1 MLRKAYFAM
10 GRKPRGKRVK
20 RTRRTGI
27 KMVKH
32 RAKVAVLVVVLLVVA
47 AAAFANRAIMPA
59 VIAIADQRAVVI
71 INDVINDSI
80 NRTIAQFGLISED
93 FYNLTLDAAGQLSS
107 LSVDTVRINQVA
119 SQLAVDISSQLSIDH
134 PTPISVPIGMLTGIP
149 LFASVGPDIR
159 INIVPTGEA
168 TVEYETSFTS
178 AGINQIN
185 FQVWLTVEANMRIV
199 VPLQNETI
207 PVTRRVPLVNTVFA
221 GEVPEGMILTNFG
234 IGN

>member
-1 MLRKAYFAM
+1 MLHKPYFTM
-10 GRKPRGKRVK
+10 GKKPRPKRTKIGKVK
-20 RTRRTGI
+20 RAGKI
-27 KMVKH
+27 VI
-32 RAKVAVLVVVLLVVA
+32 LVVIVIIA
-47 AAAFANRAIMPA
+47 FAAFVANRAIMPA

-80 NRTIAQFGLISED
+80 SRTIAQFGLHSED

-134 PTPISVPIGMLTGIP
+134 PTPIAVPIGMLTGIP
-149 LFASVGPDIR
+149 LFASIGPDIR

-199 VPLQNETI
+199 VPLQNEVI

-221 GEVPEGMILTNFG
+221 GVVPEGMILTNFG